1 MLDFTDLAA
10 VQFSENGTFFLRVY
24 YQDGCLVKESCY
36 DSQNGWYTMPDDIV
50 ANDARVNTPIGS
62 NELAGGEAS
71 EFLLEIHSNP
81 ARVLTQ
87 VRPEC
92 TT

>member
-50 ANDARVNTPIGS
+50 AKDARVNTPIGAT
-62 NELAGGEAS
+62 NWQEGK
-71 EFLLEIHSNP
+71 
-81 ARVLTQ
+81 Q
-87 VRPEC
+87 VGFC
-92 TT
+92 